1 MSSSKTS
8 RIIGWVLCSL
18 VAFLLIVVS
27 GVGKFYVTPETA
39 EMFEKLGYS
48 PELMKKIGVLE
59 IAITLL
65 FLIPRTSF
73 LGAIL
78 VTGYLGGATAT
89 HLRVGDPFVF
99 PVIVG
104 VVMWIGLGLRRP
116 EIFAMTNC
124 CVGTD
129 TGRNPTVDELHR

>member
-8 RIIGWVLCSL
+8 RTIGWVLCAL
-18 VAFLLIVVS
+18 VSFLLIVVS

-124 CVGTD
+124 CVRTD
-129 TGRNPTVDELHR
+129 AGRHPEAK